1 MRGPGAN
8 AAPAP
13 DVVSRAARYHSAS
26 SAGRAVV
33 RISAIESYAVSTGGR
48 NLVFVQV
55 TTDEGISGVGEAY
68 SAGPDD
74 ATQRVIAD
82 FATWLVGEDPGRIA
96 HLWALMY
103 NGTRFPG
110 GVVVNAAISGI
121 EQALWDIK
129 GKRLGVP
136 VYELLGGP
144 CRERV
149 RVYQNPGGR
158 GPEEMAERATA
169 LIERYGYSALKIG
182 PNPPGFQALPTNA
195 VVREA
200 ARRLEA
206 VRRAVGPDVDIGVDP
221 HATIFEPSRALAMA
235 DALQPYRPYFFEEP
249 LRPENIDAL
258 AKLAGQ
264 VRIPIATGE
273 MLYTKWQFRELLF
286 KQAADIIQPDVCCAG
301 GLLECQRIAALAEAC
316 YVTVAPHNPM
326 GPVATAVNVHLA
338 ASIPNFLILEYT
350 PDDAP
355 PRRDLVQEPIV
366 LKDGY
371 LELPTRPGLG
381 IELNLEAFPR
391 YPYRR
396 WHRAF
401 PLREDGSMAFV

>member
-1 MRGPGAN
+1 MK
-8 AAPAP
+8 
-13 DVVSRAARYHSAS
+13 
-26 SAGRAVV
+26 
-33 RISAIESYAVSTGGR
+33 ITAIETYPVNPGGR
-48 NLVFVQV
+48 NYLFVRV
-55 TTDEGISGVGEAY
+55 LTDDGIVGIGEAY

-74 ATQRVIAD
+74 ATERVIAD
-82 FATWLVGEDPGRIA
+82 FATWLVGEDPGRIE

-103 NGTRFPG
+103 NGSRFPG

-121 EQALWDIK
+121 EHALWDIK
-129 GKRLGVP
+129 GKKLGVP

-144 CRERV
+144 CRDRV
-149 RVYQNPGGR
+149 RVYQSPGGR
-158 GPEEMAERATA
+158 TPEEMAERAQA
-169 LIERYGYSALKIG
+169 LIARYGYTALKIG
-182 PNPPGFQALPTNA
+182 PNPPGFQAMPWGR

-206 VRRAVGPDVDIGVDP
+206 VRRALGDDIDIGVDP
-221 HATIFEPSRALAMA
+221 HATIFEPSNALAMA
-235 DALQPYRPYFFEEP
+235 DALQPYRPFFFEEP

-286 KQAADIIQPDVCCAG
+286 KQAANIIQPDICCAG
-301 GLLECQRIAALAEAC
+301 GILECKKIAAMAEAC
-316 YVTVAPHNPM
+316 YVTVVPHNPM

-338 ASIPNFLILEYT
+338 AAIPNFLILEYH
-350 PDDAP
+350 PDDQP
-355 PRRDLVQEPIV
+355 PRRDLIDEPMA

-371 LELPTRPGLG
+371 LELPRRPGLG
-381 IELNLEAFPR
+381 IELNLDAFPR
-391 YPYRR
+391 YPFRR

-401 PLREDGSMAFV
+401 PIREDGSMAFV